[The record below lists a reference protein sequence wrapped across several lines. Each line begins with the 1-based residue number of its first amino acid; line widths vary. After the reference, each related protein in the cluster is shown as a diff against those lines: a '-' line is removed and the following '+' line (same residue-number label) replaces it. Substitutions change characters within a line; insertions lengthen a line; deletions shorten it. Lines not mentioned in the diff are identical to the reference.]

1 MECAFNP
8 ERAPERQRGESQ
20 VSNVRNLTPLVA
32 LMAAVIALIAL
43 TTDSVGFIL
52 PVIGAAAIL
61 LLTFALLFVTP
72 DNDRPTAR
80 PDETERHNW

>member
-1 MECAFNP
+1 M
-8 ERAPERQRGESQ
+8 
-20 VSNVRNLTPLVA
+20 RNLTPLVA
-32 LMAAVIALIAL
+32 LMAVVILVIAL

-61 LLTFALLFVTP
+61 LLTFALLFVP
-72 DNDRPTAR
+72 DESDRPNAR